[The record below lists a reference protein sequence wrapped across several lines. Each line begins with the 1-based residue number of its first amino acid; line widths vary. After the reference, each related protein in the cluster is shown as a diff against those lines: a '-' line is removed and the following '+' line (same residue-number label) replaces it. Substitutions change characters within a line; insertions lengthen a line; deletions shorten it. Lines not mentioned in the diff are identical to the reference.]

1 MFSLSSTSRFFLY
14 KGATDMRK
22 SFDGLCGIVQGQLHR
37 NPMSGDVFI
46 FINRRR
52 DKIKL
57 LQWEQGGFVLYYKRI
72 EAGTI
77 EFPPFENHQKCLQI
91 KWTDLVMMIEG
102 ISLKYIKKRKRFF
115 IEKSG

>member
-22 SFDGLCGIVQGQLHR
+22 SFDGLCGIVHGQLHR

-72 EAGTI
+72 ESGTI
-77 EFPPFENHQKCLQI
+77 EIPPLETSQKSLQI

-102 ISLKYIKKRKRFF
+102 ISLKHIKKRKRFF
-115 IEKSG
+115 LEKSG